1 MSQLM
6 LSFEGLTVPHDILA
20 AVERGEVAS
29 FCLFGHYNGGSPAQ
43 VRALAE
49 SLIDAARAGG
59 LPTPLIGLDQEGG
72 QLMALTEGVTE
83 LPGNMALGATRSPEL
98 AEQIGRVLGRELRAM
113 GINMNFAPSADVN
126 VNPANPVVGT
136 RSFGEDPALVADLA
150 AAMIRG
156 MQAEGVAAT
165 AKHFPGHGD
174 VSLDSHYDLS
184 VVPHARERLD
194 AVELFPFRAA
204 IEAGVKAVM
213 TAHVLYPA
221 LDADLPATLS
231 PAILTGLLRR
241 ELAFDG
247 LIITDAMDMAPAAPR
262 YGALQSARMALEA
275 GADLVMLAHLPD
287 QLALVRDTLDLTRP
301 QSAARIHALCVALD
315 GPLPSLD
322 VVGCAAH
329 RQIAQTVAERA
340 ITVVR
345 DGGTLPLQPA
355 PDDSIAVVT
364 PETLNLTPADSS
376 EGVSIHL
383 ADAIRRRHPRTQDYT
398 LRHGNGD
405 VAALLAAVEAASVVV
420 VGTISAEHDPDQAAL
435 VQALHA
441 RDQQVIVVSLRT
453 PYDLSVF
460 PMVETYLC
468 AYGIRDVNTEAVA
481 RVLFGEIAAT
491 GVLPCAIPGI
501 AATAP

>member
-1 MSQLM
+1 MSQMM
-6 LSFEGLTVPHDILA
+6 LSFEGLTAPQPILT
-20 AVERGEVAS
+20 AVQRGQVAS

-49 SLIDAARAGG
+49 SLIEAARAGR
-59 LPTPLIGLDQEGG
+59 LPVPLIGLDQEGG

-194 AVELFPFRAA
+194 AVELRPFRAA

-241 ELAFDG
+241 DMAFDG
-247 LIITDAMDMAPAAPR
+247 LIITDAMDMAPAAR
-262 YGALQSARMALEA
+262 YGALAGARMALEA

-301 QSAARIHALCVALD
+301 DSVARIDALRRALD

-322 VVGCAAH
+322 VVGCAEH
-329 RQIAQTVAERA
+329 QQIAQTVADRA

-345 DGGTLPLQPA
+345 DGGLLPLRLS
-355 PDDSIAVVT
+355 PDDTLAVVT

-376 EGVSIHL
+376 AGVRIRL

-398 LRHGNGD
+398 L
-405 VAALLAAVEAASVVV
+405 
-420 VGTISAEHDPDQAAL
+420 
-435 VQALHA
+435 
-441 RDQQVIVVSLRT
+441 
-453 PYDLSVF
+453 
-460 PMVETYLC
+460 C
-468 AYGIRDVNTEAVA
+468 
-481 RVLFGEIAAT
+481 
-491 GVLPCAIPGI
+491 
-501 AATAP
+501 

>member
-6 LSFEGLTVPHDILA
+6 LSFEGLTTPQNILD
-20 AVERGEVAS
+20 AVQRGEVAS

-59 LPTPLIGLDQEGG
+59 LPAPLIGLDQEGG

-98 AEQIGRVLGRELRAM
+98 AEQVGRVLGRELRAM

-184 VVPHARERLD
+184 VVPHSRDRLD
-194 AVELFPFRAA
+194 AVELRPFRAA
-204 IEAGVKAVM
+204 IAAGVKAVM

-241 ELAFDG
+241 EMAFDG
-247 LIITDAMDMAPAAPR
+247 LIITDAMDMAPAAR
-262 YGALQSARMALEA
+262 YGALQGARMAMEA

-287 QLALVRDTLDLTRP
+287 QLALVRETVSQTNPDA
-301 QSAARIHALCVALD
+301 AARIHALCVELD

-322 VVGCAAH
+322 VVGCAEH
-329 RQIAQTVAERA
+329 RQIAQEVAERA

-345 DGGTLPLQPA
+345 GGGLLPLRPS
-355 PDDSIAVVT
+355 PDDLVAVVT

-376 EGVSIHL
+376 EGVNIHL

-405 VAALLAAVEAASVVV
+405 VVALLNAVEVAQVVV

-441 RDQQVIVVSLRT
+441 RGQRVIVVSMRT

-481 RVLFGEIAAT
+481 RVLFGEIAAA